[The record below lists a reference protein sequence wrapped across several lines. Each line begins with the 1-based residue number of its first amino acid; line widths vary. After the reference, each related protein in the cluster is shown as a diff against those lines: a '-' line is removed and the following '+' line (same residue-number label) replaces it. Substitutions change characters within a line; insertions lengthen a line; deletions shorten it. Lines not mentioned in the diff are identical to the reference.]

1 MLPGA
6 ITSHLGWSPGT
17 RGRKLGRV
25 KTCKPVARHLFL
37 LSPQVPLLP
46 AAHSTTHP
54 GAHPKPPQ
62 SRCPGL
68 PCPSHSPP
76 LMPRTEPTVCQA
88 LQASLLRLGAAQLPP
103 LTLLSPQTPDPAPFP
118 RTLGNWPGCCSESP
132 GLVPVGASF
141 IPLPSKEMA
150 PFCPFQD
157 LNTDLCALSVLFP
170 RSFKD
175 IKKEFLG
182 IELA

>member
-1 MLPGA
+1 MVLFYFVFLV
-6 ITSHLGWSPGT
+6 TSKGGLIS
-17 RGRKLGRV
+17 
-25 KTCKPVARHLFL
+25 
-37 LSPQVPLLP
+37 VPLVYPFSASANYIASSILQGP
-46 AAHSTTHP
+46 LYTSSSW
-54 GAHPKPPQ
+54 AHPKPPQ

-68 PCPSHSPP
+68 PCPSHSPS
-76 LMPRTEPTVCQA
+76 LMSRTEPTVCRA

-141 IPLPSKEMA
+141 IPPPSKEMA

-157 LNTDLCALSVLFP
+157 LNTDL
-170 RSFKD
+170 
-175 IKKEFLG
+175 
-182 IELA
+182 